1 LSKPYEYRVYGLLE
15 NYKKVLKKVKE
26 IVHSIDP
33 VAEIYVFGSV
43 VRGEFTGA
51 SDIDVLIITNNIE
64 KKYEIMVH
72 VYKNVEAPIELHIVT
87 PDMYRRWYKRFIDEK
102 ELVKI

>member
-1 LSKPYEYRVYGLLE
+1 MSKPYEYRIYGLLE

-51 SDIDVLIITNNIE
+51 SDIDVLIITKNIE
-64 KKYEIMVH
+64 KKYEIMVN

-102 ELVKI
+102 ELVRI